1 MGVLPFH
8 RFRASRLGQR
18 LLGAALI
25 AVLAAG
31 CSGGGGGTSATPPT
45 AAQQNKG
52 TASVTFTMHWGTG
65 TSTIA
70 RNPRY
75 APATAR
81 SVSVSVNGGTP
92 QYLNA
97 PASTIVIDAPVGT
110 DTFVFQTYDEQNGQ
124 GNVLSRASVTQTI
137 VLGAQNTVSAVLNG
151 VVASVSI
158 SLSNPAPNAGVPA
171 TVGVTVSARDADG
184 NVISGPGDYS
194 VPIRLAINDS
204 TNSGTLSLSR
214 NTVTDSTPVSC
225 AASPPVY
232 AACLTYNGGTLNSGL
247 PGGPTASVGASG
259 TGISTVSA
267 AFTPAPTIYQMATAG
282 ITPGFTSGN
291 RPQWIAAGSDG
302 NMWFT
307 ENPGGA
313 VARITP
319 AGTITE
325 FAIPTTLPFPA
336 NPQPQMIIAASD
348 GNLWFTMFSTTPPPG
363 ASGIAKVTT
372 TGTFSFFPTLFA
384 PPPPDNPLGLVDRGD
399 GNIWYVANGSSRVG
413 FQGITTGVAG
423 ETSIPT
429 ANSGPFGIATA
440 PDGNLY
446 YTESAVDKIGRITNL
461 FTAQSEI
468 NLTTGTV
475 PEQIVRGP
483 DGNLWF
489 TENGTNKIGR
499 LSPNSFSPPSGGITG
514 EFPTLTPNSQPVGI
528 TVGQDGALWFTESG
542 LDKIGR
548 ITTGGTVTEYSS
560 PVAGL
565 GVRGIAVAPD
575 GSLWFCEPGT
585 GVNPGRIGKLV
596 Y

>member
-8 RFRASRLGQR
+8 FPRASRLGQR
-18 LLGAALI
+18 LTAAVFI

-75 APATAR
+75 VPATAH

-97 PASTIVIDAPVGT
+97 PATTIVIDAPVGT

-124 GNVLSRASVTQTI
+124 GNVLSRASVTQNV
-137 VLGAQNTVSAVLNG
+137 VLGAANTVSAVLNG
-151 VVASVSI
+151 VVASATI
-158 SLSNPAPNAGVPA
+158 SLQNPAPNAGVPA
-171 TVGVTVSARDADG
+171 TVGVTVAARDADG
-184 NVISGPGDYS
+184 NIITGPGDYS
-194 VPIRLAINDS
+194 VPIRLAISDL

-214 NTVTDSTPVSC
+214 TTVTDSTPLSC
-225 AASPPVY
+225 SASPPVY
-232 AACLTYNGGTLNSGL
+232 SACLTYNGGTLNSGL
-247 PGGPTASVGASG
+247 PGGPTATVVASG
-259 TGISTVSA
+259 TGISTVST
-267 AFTPAPTIYQMATAG
+267 AFTPVPTFYQFSIPHNT
-282 ITPGFTSGN
+282 TN
-291 RPQWIAAGSDG
+291 KPQWIAQGSDG

-307 ENPGGA
+307 ENPGGV
-313 VARITP
+313 VARITA
-319 AGTITE
+319 AGVVTE
-325 FAIPTTLPFPA
+325 FTPPVGIPPDLPA
-336 NPQPQMIIAASD
+336 NPQPQMIIGASD
-348 GNLWFTMFSTTPPPG
+348 GNLWFTVFSTTPPPG
-363 ASGIAKVTT
+363 MSGIAKVTT
-372 TGTFSFFPTLFA
+372 TGTFTYFNTLFA

-413 FQGITTGVAG
+413 FQGISSGTAG

-429 ANSGPFGIATA
+429 ANSAPFGIATA
-440 PDGNLY
+440 PDNNLY
-446 YTESAVDKIGRITNL
+446 YTESATDKIGRITNL
-461 FTAQSEI
+461 FTAQTEY
-468 NLTTGTV
+468 NLNLGTV
-475 PEQIVRGP
+475 PESIVRGP

-499 LSPNSFSPPSGGITG
+499 FSTSGSLTG
-514 EFPTLTPNSQPVGI
+514 EFATLTPNSAPVGI
-528 TVGQDGALWFTESG
+528 TVGQDGAMWFTENG
-542 LDKIGR
+542 QDKIGR
-548 ITTGGTVTEYSS
+548 ITTGGTVTEYAS
-560 PVAGL
+560 PVTGL
-565 GVRGIAVAPD
+565 GLRGIAVAPD

-585 GVNPGRIGKLV
+585 GGNPGRIAKLV